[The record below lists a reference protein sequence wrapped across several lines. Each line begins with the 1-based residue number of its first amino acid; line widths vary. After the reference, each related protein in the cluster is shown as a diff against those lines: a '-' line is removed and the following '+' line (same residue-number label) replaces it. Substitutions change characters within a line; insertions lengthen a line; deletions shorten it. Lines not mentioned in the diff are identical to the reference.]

1 MPVTS
6 ADATTTAAA
15 AASAEPADDAVSND
29 SVSANDSVYRRR
41 LLDAMA
47 DAVRER
53 GYKDATVADVVRI
66 ARTSRRTFYEHFADK
81 QDCFVALLT
90 ERNNETVAQIYAAV
104 DPTAPWDRQV
114 RQAIESWIEASRED
128 TSITLAWIR
137 DTPALGERARQL
149 HRDAAE
155 AFIALIQNLTATPE
169 FQSAGLHP
177 PGRQMAT
184 ILYGGFRE
192 LIASTVEDGGDITE
206 IIGVA
211 VETALALVGPRYEA

>member
-1 MPVTS
+1 MLVTR
-6 ADATTTAAA
+6 ADPTVT
-15 AASAEPADDAVSND
+15 AEPAAGGP
-29 SVSANDSVYRRR
+29 AADSVYRRR

-47 DAVRER
+47 EAVRER
-53 GYKDATVADVVRI
+53 GYQDTTVADVVRL

-90 ERNNETVAQIYAAV
+90 ERNNDTVRKIYAAV
-104 DPTAPWDRQV
+104 DPTAAWDTQV
-114 RQAIESWIEASRED
+114 NQAIVAWIEDARAD
-128 TSITLAWIR
+128 TSSTLAWIR

-149 HRDAAE
+149 HREAAD

-177 PGRQMAT
+177 PNRQMAT
-184 ILYGGFRE
+184 ILFGGYRE
-192 LIASTVEDGGDITE
+192 LIASTVEAGRDVTE

-211 VETALALVGPRYEA
+211 VETALALIGPRPVV

>member
-1 MPVTS
+1 MTS
-6 ADATTTAAA
+6 ADPTTTAEA
-15 AASAEPADDAVSND
+15 AASAEAADNSSPTTD
-29 SVSANDSVYRRR
+29 SASANDSVYRRR

-90 ERNNETVAQIYAAV
+90 ERNNETIEQIYAAV

-114 RQAIESWIEASRED
+114 RQAIESWIEASRVD

-155 AFIALIQNLTATPE
+155 AFIALIQNLTATPV

-177 PGRQMAT
+177 PNRRMAT

-192 LIASTVEDGGDITE
+192 LIASTVEEGGDITE

>member
-1 MPVTS
+1 MLVTR
-6 ADATTTAAA
+6 
-15 AASAEPADDAVSND
+15 AEPTARAESGAEPD
-29 SVSANDSVYRRR
+29 SAFRRR

-53 GYKDATVADVVRI
+53 GYRDTTVADVVRL

-81 QDCFVALLT
+81 QDCFVALLS
-90 ERNNETVAQIYAAV
+90 ERNNDTIEQIYAAV
-104 DPTAPWDRQV
+104 DPTAPWDVQV
-114 RQAIESWIEASRED
+114 HQAIESWIGASRVD

-149 HRDAAE
+149 HREAAE
-155 AFIALIQNLTATPE
+155 AFTALIQNLTATPE

-177 PGRQMAT
+177 PDKQMAT

-192 LIASTVEDGGDITE
+192 LIASTVEDGRDVTE
-206 IIGVA
+206 IIAVA
-211 VETALALVGPRYEA
+211 VDTALALVGPRYRA

>member
-1 MPVTS
+1 MLVTR
-6 ADATTTAAA
+6 ADPDT
-15 AASAEPADDAVSND
+15 SAEPAVD
-29 SVSANDSVYRRR
+29 SVFRRR

-90 ERNNETVAQIYAAV
+90 ERNNDTIRQIYEAV
-104 DPTAPWDRQV
+104 DVTAPWDTQI
-114 RQAIESWIEASRED
+114 RQAIEAWIEASRVD

-155 AFIALIQNLTATPE
+155 AFITLIQDLTTTPE
-169 FQSAGLHP
+169 FQSAGMHP
-177 PGRQMAT
+177 PNRQMAT
-184 ILYGGFRE
+184 ILFGGFRE
-192 LIASTVEDGGDITE
+192 LIASTVEDGGDVTGIT
-206 IIGVA
+206 GVA
-211 VETALALVGPRYEA
+211 VETALALVGPRFGA

>member
-1 MPVTS
+1 MLVTR
-6 ADATTTAAA
+6 ADT
-15 AASAEPADDAVSND
+15 AASAEPATDTGF
-29 SVSANDSVYRRR
+29 RRR

-53 GYKDATVADVVRI
+53 GYRDTTVADVVRL

-90 ERNNETVAQIYAAV
+90 ERNNDTVRRIYAAV
-104 DPTAPWDRQV
+104 DPTAPWDTQIH
-114 RQAIESWIEASRED
+114 QAIEAWIGASRED

-149 HRDAAE
+149 HREAAE
-155 AFIALIQNLTATPE
+155 SFITLIQDLTATSG
-169 FQSAGLHP
+169 FQRAGLHP
-177 PGRQMAT
+177 PTRQMAT

-192 LIASTVEDGGDITE
+192 LIASTVEDGRDVIE
-206 IIGVA
+206 IVDVA
-211 VETALALVGPRYEA
+211 VETALALVGPRYQG

>member
-1 MPVTS
+1 MFVTRADPAPS
-6 ADATTTAAA
+6 AETAA
-15 AASAEPADDAVSND
+15 D
-29 SVSANDSVYRRR
+29 SGFRRR

-53 GYKDATVADVVRI
+53 GYRDATVADVVRI

-90 ERNNETVAQIYAAV
+90 ERNNDTVQQIYAAV
-104 DPTAPWDRQV
+104 DPTAPWDAQIH
-114 RQAIESWIEASRED
+114 QAIVAWIRASRED
-128 TSITLAWIR
+128 TCITLAWIR

-155 AFIALIQNLTATPE
+155 AFITLIQDLTATPV
-169 FQSAGLHP
+169 FQGAGLHP
-177 PGRQMAT
+177 PTRQMAT

-192 LIASTVEDGGDITE
+192 LIASTVEDGRDVNE
-206 IIGVA
+206 IVDVA
-211 VETALALVGPRYEA
+211 VETALALVGPRYQG